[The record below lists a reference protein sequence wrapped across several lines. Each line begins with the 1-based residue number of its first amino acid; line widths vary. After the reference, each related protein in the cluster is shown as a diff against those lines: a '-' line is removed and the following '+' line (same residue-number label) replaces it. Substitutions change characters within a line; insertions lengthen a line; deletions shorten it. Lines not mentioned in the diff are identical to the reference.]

1 MLAGGDP
8 GGGMHDRS
16 LAVLVRRTT
25 PCWRVVLSVRA
36 APTRTV

>member
-16 LAVLVRRTT
+16 LAVLVRRTS
-25 PCWRVVLSVRA
+25 PC
-36 APTRTV
+36 